1 MIHSADRGGIPSF
14 VAALGPIHGRH
25 DMETPRIAGGIA
37 VLWLVSMGAAAS
49 ATPTRARPS
58 VPAANRGGTLVVKVT
73 DFDPAREKVIGAA
86 VGHSAELL
94 DSHTQVNF
102 EGRKIGWLRFRM
114 PSDRVSRL
122 LPEVRAVGKLYSEH
136 AQTSDHQ
143 SEGEELERRIA
154 RLREHEQR
162 LDSLLRSSRRMRGS
176 DLLYLQ
182 DRLFRAS
189 VDESELEQRR
199 VDLRRAAQIGTL
211 TVELFEPE
219 PRRAMDLGN
228 WYASAH
234 LRARTALYRELARG
248 MTVLAYALAFA
259 PLWIPGLALAILLGR
274 WLWRRSRVFVARA
287 AVAAGQLAV
296 WAASA
301 ASHRRTTE
309 RPTV

>member
-1 MIHSADRGGIPSF
+1 MGS
-14 VAALGPIHGRH
+14 
-25 DMETPRIAGGIA
+25 PRITAVTA

-49 ATPTRARPS
+49 AAPARARPS

-86 VGHSAELL
+86 VGQGAELIG
-94 DSHTQVNF
+94 SHTQVNF
-102 EGRKIGWLRFRM
+102 EGRKLGWLRFRM
-114 PSDRVSRL
+114 PSDRLARL

-136 AQTSDHQ
+136 AQTSDCR
-143 SEGEELERRIA
+143 SEGEELQRRIA

-162 LDSLLRSSRRMRGS
+162 LDTLLRSSRRMRGS

-182 DRLFRAS
+182 ERLFRAS
-189 VDESELEQRR
+189 VDEGELEQRR
-199 VDLRRAAQIGTL
+199 VDLGRAAQVGTL

-228 WYASAH
+228 WYAGAH

-259 PLWIPGLALAILLGR
+259 PLWVPGLALAILLGR
-274 WLWRRSRVFVARA
+274 WLWRRGPVLVARA
-287 AVAAGQLAV
+287 FSVGALLVARVATVAAV
-296 WAASA
+296 
-301 ASHRRTTE
+301 RRRGE
-309 RPTV
+309 RPSV